1 MSAMAA
7 IHSSSAVLPRSCSAR
22 SKGSRSGLALR
33 LLHGHPLAG
42 DVDEALG
49 VPHDEV
55 AHREPEQLAVLHGE
69 VVGAGDAHG
78 AELGVQAG
86 GEVPAGVDA
95 AAHAILRLEDDDI
108 VALALQLVRGHQP
121 GDAGAEHDDPLA
133 DARPPFQPVLGHAH
147 GLLGH
152 GLGHDRL
159 RRPLGQELVFK
170 LVLFAAPMLAHG
182 PRQSFAGSMT
192 IGAVWISVAARMP
205 DSSAPWIHA

>member
-1 MSAMAA
+1 MRM
-7 IHSSSAVLPRSCSAR
+7 R
-22 SKGSRSGLALR
+22 
-33 LLHGHPLAG
+33 
-42 DVDEALG
+42 
-49 VPHDEV
+49 
-55 AHREPEQLAVLHGE
+55 
-69 VVGAGDAHG
+69 

-86 GEVPAGVDA
+86 GEVAAGVDA
-95 AAHAILRLEDDDI
+95 AADAGSAPRARRL

-121 GDAGAEHDDPLA
+121 GHAGAEDDDPLA

-152 GLGHDRL
+152 GLGHDGL
-159 RRPLGQELVFK
+159 RCPLGQELVFK